1 MPFDRSLR
9 CKKDYPGFGGSVTTL
24 KVLYNYDSDQYQCKN
39 TSKAVSRFP
48 NAKKSIADDLPRLQ
62 GASGLRRRSFVG
74 SNPAMAVS
82 FWSQPACNCVGIS
95 QTCSPGSGCRC
106 AKCKQAAYP
115 LMRTFLH
122 V

>member
-74 SNPAMAVS
+74 SNRQWPFLFGRNLHAIASASRRPV
-82 FWSQPACNCVGIS
+82 ALGV
-95 QTCSPGSGCRC
+95 
-106 AKCKQAAYP
+106 AADAQSASK
-115 LMRTFLH
+115 LH
-122 V
+122 IL